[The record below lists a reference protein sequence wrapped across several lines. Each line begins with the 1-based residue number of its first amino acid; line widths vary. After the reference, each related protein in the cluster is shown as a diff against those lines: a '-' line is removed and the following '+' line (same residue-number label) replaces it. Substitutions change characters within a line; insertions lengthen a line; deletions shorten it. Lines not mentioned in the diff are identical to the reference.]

1 MGAWEHEMMSVGRR
15 LFGWSLDD
23 AHRSLF
29 ASFEFGVEKH
39 KLS

>member
-1 MGAWEHEMMSVGRR
+1 MGAWEHERTGIGRR
-15 LFGWSLDD
+15 LFGWGLDD

-29 ASFEFGVEKH
+29 TSFEFGVEKH